1 MVKRGGAK
9 NVRVE
14 MTDST
19 QTVELQSFLSEIAS
33 RETGLSAA
41 CAAISEMAAA
51 AAEVADLI
59 ALGRLYGSIG
69 AATDTKNT
77 DGDVQKQLDLI
88 ADEKFIAALRRAPVA
103 VVVSEELDEPLV
115 LAEGAPVV
123 VAIDPLDGSSNIDAN
138 VSIGTIFSI
147 LPVIPG
153 ATEPKAHF
161 LQPGRLQ
168 LAAGF
173 AVYGP
178 QTSLV
183 LAIDG
188 KTQMFTFDRRIGKFV
203 CTAADVKIKEDS
215 TEYAINASNYRHWD
229 PSVRIFIDDCVQG
242 ADGPF
247 GRNYNMRWI
256 ASLVAEAYRI
266 LLRGGLFLY
275 PGDRRAGYAD
285 GRLRLTYE
293 ANPMALVAEY
303 AGGAATDGHR
313 RVLDIVPAGIH
324 VRSPLIFGS
333 APLVDLVSRFYAD
346 PHFSPEHAPLFA
358 RRGLMRG

>member
-1 MVKRGGAK
+1 
-9 NVRVE
+9 
-14 MTDST
+14 MTAST
-19 QTVELQSFLSEIAS
+19 QTVELQSFLSQIAD
-33 RETGLSAA
+33 RDKGLTAA
-41 CAAISEMAAA
+41 CAAIAEIGVA
-51 AAEVADLI
+51 AAEMAELI

-69 AATDTKNT
+69 ASTDHKNT
-77 DGDVQKQLDLI
+77 DGDVQKQLDII

-103 VVVSEELDEPLV
+103 VVVSEELNEPLV
-115 LAEGAPVV
+115 LNDGAPIV

-147 LPVIPG
+147 LPVLSG
-153 ATEPKAHF
+153 AGEPTAHF
-161 LQPGRLQ
+161 LQPGRVQ

-183 LAIDG
+183 LAIAG
-188 KTQMFTFDRRIGKFV
+188 KTQIFTFDRRVGAFIR
-203 CTAADVKIKEDS
+203 TSADVQIKEDA

-229 PSVRIFIDDCVQG
+229 PSVRIFIDDCVKG

-275 PGDRRAGYAD
+275 PGDHREGYAD

-293 ANPMALVAEY
+293 ANPMALVAEN

-313 RVLDIVPAGIH
+313 RILDILPAGIH

-333 APLVDLVSRFYAD
+333 VWLVDLVSRFYAD
-346 PHFSPEHAPLFA
+346 PHFSPERAPLFA
-358 RRGLMRG
+358 QRGLMRG

>member
-1 MVKRGGAK
+1 
-9 NVRVE
+9 
-14 MTDST
+14 MTVSN
-19 QTVELQSFLSEIAS
+19 QAVELQAFLDQIRAQEAKLGA
-33 RETGLSAA
+33 T
-41 CAAISEMAAA
+41 CAAISEIAAA
-51 AAEVADLI
+51 TAEVADLI
-59 ALGRLYGSIG
+59 GLGRIYGSLG
-69 AATDTKNT
+69 AATDSRNS

-103 VVVSEELDEPLV
+103 VVVSEELNEPLA
-115 LAEGAPVV
+115 LNEGAPIV
-123 VAIDPLDGSSNIDAN
+123 VAIDPLDGSSNIDTN

-147 LPVIPG
+147 LPVV
-153 ATEPKAHF
+153 TEASDLNAHF

-183 LAIDG
+183 LAIAG
-188 KTQMFTFDRRIGKFV
+188 KTQIFTLDRRIGKFICV
-203 CTAADVKIKEDS
+203 VADAQIKEDS
-215 TEYAINASNYRHWD
+215 NEYAINSSNYRHWD
-229 PSVRIFIDDCVQG
+229 PPVRIFIDDCVKG
-242 ADGPF
+242 AEGPF

-256 ASLVAEAYRI
+256 AALVAEAYRI

-275 PGDRRAGYAD
+275 PGDHREGYAD

-303 AGGAATDGHR
+303 AGGAATDGQR
-313 RVLDIVPAGIH
+313 RILDIVPSGIH

-333 APLVDLVSRFYAD
+333 TPLVDLVSRFYAD
-346 PHFSPEHAPLFA
+346 PHFSPERAPLFA
-358 RRGLMRG
+358 QRGLMRG

>member
-1 MVKRGGAK
+1 M
-9 NVRVE
+9 VRVE
-14 MTDST
+14 MTAST
-19 QTVELQSFLSEIAS
+19 ETVELQSFLSQTAE
-33 RETGLSAA
+33 RDKGLAAA
-41 CAAISEMAAA
+41 CAAISEIATC
-51 AAEVADLI
+51 AAEVAELI

-69 AATDTKNT
+69 ASTDHKNT

-103 VVVSEELDEPLV
+103 IVVSEELNDPLV
-115 LAEGAPVV
+115 LNEAAPVV

-147 LPVIPG
+147 LPVLAG
-153 ATEPKAHF
+153 GGEPAEHF

-183 LAIDG
+183 LAIAG
-188 KTQMFTFDRRIGKFV
+188 KTQSFTLDRRNGKFIRV
-203 CTAADVKIKEDS
+203 AADVQIKEDA

-229 PSVRIFIDDCVQG
+229 PSVRIFIDDCVKG
-242 ADGPF
+242 AEGPF
-247 GRNYNMRWI
+247 GRNYNMRWV

-275 PGDRRAGYAD
+275 PGDHREGYAD

-293 ANPMALVAEY
+293 ANPMALVAEN

-313 RVLDIVPAGIH
+313 RILDILPAGIH
-324 VRSPLIFGS
+324 VR
-333 APLVDLVSRFYAD
+333 
-346 PHFSPEHAPLFA
+346 
-358 RRGLMRG
+358 

>member
-1 MVKRGGAK
+1 
-9 NVRVE
+9 
-14 MTDST
+14 MTNSPAQSVD
-19 QTVELQSFLSEIAS
+19 LQSFLEGIAQADTRLAATCSAITEIAV
-33 RETGLSAA
+33 T
-41 CAAISEMAAA
+41 
-51 AAEVADLI
+51 AAEVAELI
-59 ALGRLYGSIG
+59 GLGRLYGSLG
-69 AATDTKNT
+69 AATDSKNT

-88 ADEKFIAALRRAPVA
+88 ADEKFVAALRRAPVA
-103 VVVSEELDEPLV
+103 VVVSEELNEPLA
-115 LAEGAPVV
+115 LQEGAPVV

-147 LPVIPG
+147 LP
-153 ATEPKAHF
+153 ALTDTADLAAHF

-183 LAIDG
+183 LAIAG
-188 KTQMFTFDRRIGKFV
+188 KTQMFTFDRRIGTFIRIV
-203 CTAADVKIKEDS
+203 GDAQIREES
-215 TEYAINASNYRHWD
+215 NEYAINASNYRHWD
-229 PSVRIFIDDCVQG
+229 PAVRIFIDDCVKG
-242 ADGPF
+242 AEGPF
-247 GRNYNMRWI
+247 ARNFNMRWI

-275 PGDRRAGYAD
+275 PGDDREGYAD

-293 ANPMALVAEY
+293 ANPMALIAEY
-303 AGGAATDGHR
+303 AGGAATDGQR
-313 RVLDIVPAGIH
+313 SVLDIVPRGIH

-333 APLVDLVSRFYAD
+333 RPLVELVSHFYED

-358 RRGLMRG
+358 QRGLIRG

>member
-1 MVKRGGAK
+1 MIA
-9 NVRVE
+9 
-14 MTDST
+14 
-19 QTVELQSFLSEIAS
+19 EIAATGA
-33 RETGLSAA
+33 ET
-41 CAAISEMAAA
+41 
-51 AAEVADLI
+51 AELI
-59 ALGRLYGSIG
+59 ALGRLYGALG
-69 AATDTKNT
+69 ASAETTNS

-88 ADEKFIAALRRAPVA
+88 TNETFIAALRRAPVA
-103 VVVSEELDEPLV
+103 AVVSEELNAPLA
-115 LAEGAPVV
+115 LAEGAPLV

-153 ATEPKAHF
+153 AADLTAHF

-173 AVYGP
+173 IVYGP
-178 QTSLV
+178 QTALV
-183 LAIDG
+183 VAIAG
-188 KTQMFTFDRRIGKFV
+188 KTQIFTLDRRTASFI
-203 CTAADVKIKEDS
+203 CIAADVRIKEEAN
-215 TEYAINASNYRHWD
+215 EYAINASNYRHWD
-229 PSVRIFIDDCVQG
+229 PAVRIFIDDCVQG

-275 PGDRRAGYAD
+275 PGDHRDGFAE

-293 ANPMALVAEY
+293 ANPMALIAEN
-303 AGGAATDGHR
+303 AGGAAIDGHR
-313 RVLDIVPAGIH
+313 RILDVVPTGIH

-333 APLVDLVSRFYAD
+333 ALLVDLVARFYAD
-346 PHFSPEHAPLFA
+346 PHFSPERAPLFGQ
-358 RRGLMRG
+358 RGLMRG

>member
-1 MVKRGGAK
+1 
-9 NVRVE
+9 
-14 MTDST
+14 MTAST
-19 QTVELQSFLSEIAS
+19 QAVDLQSFLDHVAGHDA
-33 RETGLSAA
+33 GLSAA
-41 CAAISEMAAA
+41 CATISEIATTG
-51 AAEVADLI
+51 AEVSDLI

-69 AATDTKNT
+69 AATESRNT

-88 ADEKFIAALRRAPVA
+88 ADEKFIAALRRSPVA
-103 VVVSEELDEPLV
+103 VMVSEELNEPLP
-115 LAEGAPVV
+115 LNADAPLV

-147 LPVIPG
+147 LPIVPG
-153 ATEPKAHF
+153 ATDPAAHF
-161 LQPGRLQ
+161 LQPGKLQ

-183 LAIDG
+183 LAIAG
-188 KTQMFTFDRRIGKFV
+188 KTQIFTFDRRINTFIR
-203 CTAADVKIKEDS
+203 TSADVQIKQDAN
-215 TEYAINASNYRHWD
+215 EYAINASNYRHWD
-229 PSVRIFIDDCVQG
+229 PSVRIFIDECVQG

-247 GRNYNMRWI
+247 GRNFNMRWI

-275 PGDRRAGYAD
+275 PGDHREGYAD

-293 ANPMALVAEY
+293 ASPMALIAEY

-333 APLVDLVSRFYAD
+333 KALVDLVSRFYTD
-346 PHFSPEHAPLFA
+346 PHFSPERAPLFGQ
-358 RRGLMRG
+358 RGLMRG

>member
-1 MVKRGGAK
+1 
-9 NVRVE
+9 
-14 MTDST
+14 MTTLT
-19 QTVELQSFLSEIAS
+19 QAVDLQAFLNQVAS
-33 RETGLSAA
+33 GDASLSAA
-41 CAAISEMAAA
+41 CVTIAEIAAT
-51 AAEVADLI
+51 AAEVAELI

-69 AATDTKNT
+69 AATESKNS

-103 VVVSEELDEPLV
+103 VVVSEELNEPLA
-115 LAEGAPVV
+115 LNAEAPIV

-153 ATEPKAHF
+153 ATDPAAHF
-161 LQPGRLQ
+161 LQPGRSQ

-183 LAIDG
+183 IAIAG
-188 KTQMFTFDRRIGKFV
+188 KTQIFTYDRRINAFIR
-203 CTAADVKIKEDS
+203 TSADVQIKEDAN
-215 TEYAINASNYRHWD
+215 EYAINASNYRHWD

-275 PGDRRAGYAD
+275 PGDHREGYAD

-293 ANPMALVAEY
+293 ANPMALIAEN
-303 AGGAATDGHR
+303 AGGGATDGHR
-313 RVLDIVPAGIH
+313 RVLDILPAGIH

-333 APLVDLVSRFYAD
+333 KTLVDLVSRFYAD
-346 PHFSPEHAPLFA
+346 PHFSPERAPLFGQ
-358 RRGLMRG
+358 RGLMRG

>member
-1 MVKRGGAK
+1 
-9 NVRVE
+9 
-14 MTDST
+14 MTAST
-19 QTVELQSFLSEIAS
+19 QPAELQAFLDKTISEDKDLA
-33 RETGLSAA
+33 AA

-51 AAEVADLI
+51 TIEVADLI

-69 AATDTKNT
+69 AATDSKNS

-88 ADEKFIAALRRAPVA
+88 ADEKFISALRRAPVA
-103 VVVSEELDEPLV
+103 GVVSEELNEPLA
-115 LAEGAPVV
+115 LSEGAPIV
-123 VAIDPLDGSSNIDAN
+123 VAIGPLDGSSNIDAN

-153 ATEPKAHF
+153 GGDLLAQF
-161 LQPGRLQ
+161 LQPGRMQ

-173 AVYGP
+173 SVYGP
-178 QTSLV
+178 QTSMV
-183 LAIDG
+183 LAIAG
-188 KTQMFTFDRRIGKFV
+188 KTQIFTLDRRIGKFICV
-203 CTAADVKIKEDS
+203 VADVQIKPES
-215 TEYAINASNYRHWD
+215 NEYAINASNYRHWD
-229 PSVRIFIDDCVQG
+229 PSVRMFVDDCVKG
-242 ADGPF
+242 AEGPF

-275 PGDRRAGYAD
+275 PGDHREGYAD

-293 ANPMALVAEY
+293 ANPMALVAEN
-303 AGGAATDGHR
+303 AGGSATDGHR
-313 RVLDIVPAGIH
+313 RVLDIMPSGIH

-346 PHFSPEHAPLFA
+346 PHFSPERAPLFA
-358 RRGLMRG
+358 QRGLMRS

>member
-1 MVKRGGAK
+1 M
-9 NVRVE
+9 VRVE
-14 MTDST
+14 MTAST
-19 QTVELQSFLSEIAS
+19 QAVELQSFLSQVAERDKGLSTACATIAEIAVAS
-33 RETGLSAA
+33 
-41 CAAISEMAAA
+41 
-51 AAEVADLI
+51 AEVAELI

-69 AATDTKNT
+69 ASTDHKNT

-88 ADEKFIAALRRAPVA
+88 ADEKFVAALRRAPVA
-103 VVVSEELDEPLV
+103 IVVSEELNEPLV
-115 LAEGAPVV
+115 LQEGAPIV

-147 LPVIPG
+147 LPVIAG
-153 ATEPKAHF
+153 ASDPAAHF
-161 LQPGRLQ
+161 LQPGRTQ

-183 LAIDG
+183 LAIAG
-188 KTQMFTFDRRIGKFV
+188 KTQIFTLDRRIGQFIR
-203 CTAADVKIKEDS
+203 TSADVQIKEDA

-247 GRNYNMRWI
+247 GRNYNMRWV

-275 PGDRRAGYAD
+275 PGDHREGYAD

-293 ANPMALVAEY
+293 ANPMALIAEN

-313 RVLDIVPAGIH
+313 RILDILPAGIH

-333 APLVDLVSRFYAD
+333 HYLVDLVSRFYAD
-346 PHFSPEHAPLFA
+346 PHFSPERAPLFA
-358 RRGLMRG
+358 QRGLMRG

>member
-1 MVKRGGAK
+1 M
-9 NVRVE
+9 VRVE
-14 MTDST
+14 MTASS
-19 QTVELQSFLSEIAS
+19 QAVELQSFLNQTAAQDQ
-33 RETGLSAA
+33 GLSAA
-41 CAAISEMAAA
+41 CAAIAEMALA
-51 AAEVADLI
+51 AAEMADLI

-69 AATDTKNT
+69 ASTDHKNT
-77 DGDVQKQLDLI
+77 DGDVQKQLDII

-103 VVVSEELDEPLV
+103 IVVSEELNDPLV
-115 LAEGAPVV
+115 LNEGAPVV

-147 LPVIPG
+147 LPAIPG
-153 ATEPKAHF
+153 ASDTTAHF
-161 LQPGRLQ
+161 LQPGRMQ

-183 LAIDG
+183 LAIAG
-188 KTQMFTFDRRIGKFV
+188 KTQIFTFDRRIGKFIR
-203 CTAADVKIKEDS
+203 TSADVQIKEDA

-242 ADGPF
+242 VDGPF

-275 PGDRRAGYAD
+275 PGDHREGYAD

-293 ANPMALVAEY
+293 ANPMALVAEN

-313 RVLDIVPAGIH
+313 RILDIVPAGIH

-333 APLVDLVSRFYAD
+333 VWLVDLVSRFYAD
-346 PHFSPEHAPLFA
+346 PHFSPERAPLFA
-358 RRGLMRG
+358 QRGLMRG

>member
-1 MVKRGGAK
+1 M
-9 NVRVE
+9 VRVE
-14 MTDST
+14 MTTST
-19 QTVELQSFLSEIAS
+19 QAVELRSFLSQITD
-33 RETGLSAA
+33 RDKGLTAA
-41 CAAISEMAAA
+41 CAAIAEIGAA
-51 AAEVADLI
+51 AAEMAELI

-69 AATDTKNT
+69 AATDHKNT

-103 VVVSEELDEPLV
+103 VVVSEELNEPLV
-115 LAEGAPVV
+115 LNEGAPIV

-147 LPVIPG
+147 LPVLPG
-153 ATEPKAHF
+153 AGEPTAHF
-161 LQPGRLQ
+161 LQPGRVQ

-183 LAIDG
+183 LAIAG
-188 KTQMFTFDRRIGKFV
+188 KTQIFTFDRRVGAFIR
-203 CTAADVKIKEDS
+203 TSADVQIKEDA

-229 PSVRIFIDDCVQG
+229 PSVKIFIDDCVKG

-275 PGDRRAGYAD
+275 PGDHREGYAD
-285 GRLRLTYE
+285 GRLRLCYE
-293 ANPMALVAEY
+293 ANPMALVAEN

-313 RVLDIVPAGIH
+313 RILDILPASIH

-333 APLVDLVSRFYAD
+333 VWLVDLVSRFYAD
-346 PHFSPEHAPLFA
+346 PHFSPERAPLFA
-358 RRGLMRG
+358 QRGLMRG